1 MRALRLPPLYVALV
15 VVVGF
20 LVLVPVATLVVSSLQ
35 AGVFGRETHWG
46 LDNWAQVFHS
56 RRLLGASWNTLTLS
70 VTRQAISLVLGVAI
84 AWLIARSNLPHRG
97 ILEFGFW
104 IALFMPALPVALSW
118 VLVAGGKHA
127 ILNDWIRVV
136 FPFIK
141 GPAFNVYSWWG
152 IVWVHLVTATVPFKV
167 FLLAPAFRNMDA
179 ALEESARTCGTGL
192 VRTVLKIVVPLMAPT
207 IIIVTLLGLIRAM
220 QAFEIELVLGTP
232 ADIDVYSTVI
242 FRAMR
247 QEPPL
252 YGQASALAMLFV
264 AAIVPFVI
272 LQQWFA
278 RGHSHAI
285 VGGRFS
291 ARTAELGRWRWPLFA
306 AIVVLLVL
314 MTVFPA
320 CMLVLGSFMKVF
332 GDFTTPG
339 LFTLKHWGDAL
350 GRSDLLRALSNTLL
364 LGTLSALVGMVLYAT
379 IAYVTIKTRYT
390 GRAVLDFFTWLPTVV
405 PGIVLSLGFLQMFL
419 VTPALRPVYGSIWAL
434 VIAVVV
440 SMLTVGTQVIR
451 GTLSQLSAELE
462 EASWTAGASRLRTF
476 VAILL
481 PLLAPS
487 VAAVGLQVF
496 ATAVSVVGVV
506 VLLGTGSSQP
516 LSVLQLFY
524 LDNGRFESATIVGLM
539 ILAIAVA
546 AALLAR
552 LISSRFSL
560 QESSA

>member
-1 MRALRLPPLYVALV
+1 MLL
-15 VVVGF
+15 VGF
-20 LVLVPVATLVVSSLQ
+20 LVLVPVATLVISSLQ
-35 AGVFGRETHWG
+35 VGVFGRESHWG
-46 LDNWAQVFHS
+46 IDNWALVFHS
-56 RRLLGASWNTLTLS
+56 RRLIAASWNTLTLS
-70 VTRQAISLVLGVAI
+70 VTRQAISLVLGVVI
-84 AWLIARSNLPHRG
+84 AWLIARTNLPFRG
-97 ILEFGFW
+97 ALEFSFW

-118 VLVAGGKHA
+118 VLLAGGKHA
-127 ILNDWIRVV
+127 ILNEWIRAAL
-136 FPFIK
+136 PFVKHPI
-141 GPAFNVYSWWG
+141 FNVYSWWG

-192 VRTVLKIVVPLMAPT
+192 VRTFLRIVVPIMAPT
-207 IIIVTLLGLIRAM
+207 IVVVLLLGLIRAM

-278 RGHSHAI
+278 HGHSHAI
-285 VGGRFS
+285 VGGKFS
-291 ARTAELGRWRWPLFA
+291 ARVTDLGKLRWPLFGAIA
-306 AIVVLLVL
+306 ALLVL

-339 LFTLKHWGDAL
+339 LFTLDHWTGAL
-350 GRSDLLRALSNTLL
+350 GRSDLVRAFVNTLVLGALS
-364 LGTLSALVGMVLYAT
+364 AVVGMILYAT
-379 IAYVTIKTRYT
+379 IAYVTIKTRYA
-390 GRAVLDFFTWLPTVV
+390 GRATLDLLTWLPTVV

-419 VTPALRPVYGSIWAL
+419 VTPALRPIYGSVWSL

-476 VAILL
+476 VAIVL
-481 PLLAPS
+481 PLVAPS
-487 VAAVGLQVF
+487 VVAVGLQVF

-524 LDNGRFESATIVGLM
+524 LDNGRFESATIVGLL
-539 ILAIAVA
+539 ILAIAIV

-552 LISSRFSL
+552 IVSSRFGP
-560 QESSA
+560 ARA